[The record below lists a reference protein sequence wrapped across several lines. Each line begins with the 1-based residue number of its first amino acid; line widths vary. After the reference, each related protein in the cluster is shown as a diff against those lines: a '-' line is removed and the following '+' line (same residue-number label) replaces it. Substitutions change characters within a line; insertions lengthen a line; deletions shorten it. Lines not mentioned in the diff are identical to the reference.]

1 MKVLTN
7 LSEHVPLLQIKTKH
21 FEFLKR
27 FYLQFK
33 FTYMWHWFPYLIF
46 LTGGLNYKE

>member
-7 LSEHVPLLQIKTKH
+7 LNEYVPQLQIKTKH

-33 FTYMWHWFPYLIF
+33 FTYICDIDIY
-46 LTGGLNYKE
+46 LTGELNYKE